1 MWGAAPDFF
10 FLFSF
15 FFLYKSHELT
25 EDLKE
30 WVADIQET
38 ETAAEEAAKRGLRL
52 LKDQV
57 EDLKT
62 CSDNIID
69 AAKSQAL
76 LTLQYG
82 VPYLPNGSDQ
92 WRRDLEAGKSDKR
105 LKYFT
110 SKMTNQVATVTGV
123 PQTVVDASIES
134 KTGVKTGPSL
144 GDKIMNNFGKMSEE
158 EKEEKE
164 ESGEVEM
171 ISVEIKEKNE
181 VKVATLSSLSEET
194 DGEKTDGE
202 KTGGEKTSGEKTGGE
217 KTSGEEEEESV
228 PAPIT
233 SEQAA
238 LLGQFR
244 PPKQPEEYWYENHLC
259 MFKFLIVMCGL
270 NIVLAIVTILV
281 PF

>member
-1 MWGAAPDFF
+1 M
-10 FLFSF
+10 
-15 FFLYKSHELT
+15 
-25 EDLKE
+25 KE

-38 ETAAEEAAKRGLRL
+38 EKAAEEAAKRGLQL

-57 EDLKT
+57 EGLKT
-62 CSDNIID
+62 CSDDIID

-92 WRRDLEAGKSDKR
+92 WRRDLEAGKSDER
-105 LKYFT
+105 LKYLT

-144 GDKIMNNFGKMSEE
+144 GDKIMTNFGKMSEE
-158 EKEEKE
+158 EEE

-194 DGEKTDGE
+194 SGEKTSGG
-202 KTGGEKTSGEKTGGE
+202 KTSGEKTSGEKTSGE
-217 KTSGEEEEESV
+217 KTSGEKTSGENEEESE

-244 PPKQPEEYWYENHLC
+244 APKQPEEYWYENHLC
-259 MFKFLIVMCGL
+259 MFKFLILMCGL

>member
-1 MWGAAPDFF
+1 M
-10 FLFSF
+10 
-15 FFLYKSHELT
+15 
-25 EDLKE
+25 KE

-38 ETAAEEAAKRGLRL
+38 EKAAEEAAKRGLQL

-57 EDLKT
+57 EGLKT
-62 CSDNIID
+62 CSDDIID

-92 WRRDLEAGKSDKR
+92 WRRDLEAGKSDER
-105 LKYFT
+105 LKYLT

-144 GDKIMNNFGKMSEE
+144 GDKIMTNFGKMSEE
-158 EKEEKE
+158 EEE

-194 DGEKTDGE
+194 SGEKTSGG
-202 KTGGEKTSGEKTGGE
+202 KTSGEKTSGEN
-217 KTSGEEEEESV
+217 EEESE

-244 PPKQPEEYWYENHLC
+244 APKQPEEYWYENHLC
-259 MFKFLIVMCGL
+259 MFKFLILMCGL